1 MMKTRK
7 KHSAAFKA
15 KVAMAALREEG
26 TTAQLASRFGV
37 HSNQIYT
44 WKKRYWTKRTSFLPA
59 ATARLRKPAPPMRR
73 SWRIAPEGRR
83 ADGGTGFFFGK
94 GLAYELGP
102 VDIHFNAMTAAV
114 RLIMAAKL

>member
-44 WKKRYWTKRTSFLPA
+44 WKKTLLDEADELFASGNGKAPEAGAADETKLADCT
-59 ATARLRKPAPPMRR
+59 RR
-73 SWRIAPEGRR
+73 SAS
-83 ADGGTGFFFGK
+83 
-94 GLAYELGP
+94 
-102 VDIHFNAMTAAV
+102 
-114 RLIMAAKL
+114 